1 MIQKNTLTLAQ
12 QIQKQ
17 PETKQKT
24 QQSWSLP
31 YAQGQDI
38 KNKNH
43 HRNAK
48 VSKKQNLGLSDSPN
62 IQISRALVNL

>member
-1 MIQKNTLTLAQ
+1 MIQKNTLTLAK

-17 PETKQKT
+17 PETQQKT
-24 QQSWSLP
+24 QQSRSLP
-31 YAQGQDI
+31 HAQRRDI

-48 VSKKQNLGLSDSPN
+48 VSKKQ
-62 IQISRALVNL
+62 I